1 MLAAWNIIWNFF
13 EKNEGYLNILIFS
26 VTYINFR
33 VDRNGLCGLKWN
45 NDHTIRRA
53 ITSFLRGTY
62 SKGQIKATALEI
74 LEPFKF

>member
-1 MLAAWNIIWNFF
+1 MKHLSKYII
-13 EKNEGYLNILIFS
+13 LS
-26 VTYINFR
+26 VTYINFW

-53 ITSFLRGTY
+53 ITSFLWGTY